1 MPVFDASVV
10 VDCIAP
16 DVKASSPAM
25 RALERLANEG
35 AELLAPRLLLTE
47 CSNALLVG
55 VKRKRWSGAAADTAY
70 MLLVKIPIRLADD
83 ALHMDRAWELSRRY
97 DNHPIYDMLYVAVAE
112 RAKTTLVTADE
123 TLRERLRQM
132 AWIVAPDQFA
142 SA

>member
-16 DVKASSPAM
+16 DVNASSPAM
-25 RALERLANEG
+25 RALHRLSSEG

-47 CSNALLVG
+47 CSNALLMG
-55 VKRKRWSGAAADTAY
+55 VKRRRWSGASADTAY
-70 MLLVKIPIRLADD
+70 MFLMKMPIRLADD

-112 RAKTTLVTADE
+112 RAKTTLITADE
-123 TLRERLRQM
+123 TLRERLRQL
-132 AWIVAPDQFA
+132 AWIVGPDRFA